1 VFAFARGAGHA
12 SAMKK
17 DRRMLA
23 RGAAGVLAAAALF
36 LSGAW
41 GAFALAFRFPGM
53 RAVRVAAATVW
64 AIGCLVL
71 WVAWFGWR
79 AWWALP
85 GLLASFAALLA
96 WWATIRPRNDRV
108 WADDVARLLHG
119 EVEGPRVVLH
129 NVRDFEWRGDDDYD
143 VRWETREYDLDHLA
157 GVDAILSY
165 WSGEAIAHAMLSFGF
180 DDGRHVVF
188 SVEIRRKRGEAFSEI
203 GGFFRQFELILI
215 AADERDIVRVR
226 SNVRGEDD
234 YLFPLRMPREAMRSL
249 FLSYVDAAN
258 ELVGTPRFYNTVTSN
273 CTTIGYRMAK
283 RIDGALP
290 FDLRL
295 LLTGYLPEYLG
306 DNGTLDPR
314 LSVDEWRRL
323 GRITERARA
332 TRPQDDFSAAIRVGI
347 PPAHS
352 PPSGDS
358 TA

>member
-1 VFAFARGAGHA
+1 
-12 SAMKK
+12 
-17 DRRMLA
+17 MLA
-23 RGAAGVLAAAALF
+23 RGGAGALAAIALF

-41 GAFALAFRFPGM
+41 GAFALAYQFPGP
-53 RAVRVAAATVW
+53 RAVRLVAASMW
-64 AIGCLVL
+64 AVGCVVL
-71 WVAWFGWR
+71 WSAWIGWHA
-79 AWWALP
+79 AWAP
-85 GLLASFAALLA
+85 AGLLVAFAALLA
-96 WWATIRPRNDRV
+96 WWATVRPRNDRL
-108 WADDVARLLHG
+108 WADDVARLMHG
-119 EVEGPRVVLH
+119 EVDGSRVVLH
-129 NVRDFEWRGDDDYD
+129 NVRDFDWRTDDDYD
-143 VRWETREYDLDHLA
+143 VRWDTREYDLDRLA
-157 GVDAILSY
+157 RADAILSY

-234 YLFPLRMPREAMRSL
+234 YLFPLRMTHDAMRSL
-249 FLSYVDAAN
+249 FLSYVAAAN
-258 ELVGTPRFYNTVTSN
+258 ELVSRPRFYNTVTSN
-273 CTTIGYRMAK
+273 CTTIVYRMAK

-295 LLTGYLPEYLG
+295 LLTGYLPEYLS
-306 DNGTLDPR
+306 DNGTLDRR
-314 LSVDEWRRL
+314 LGVDEWRRL

-332 TRPQDDFSAAIRVGI
+332 SGPRDDFSAAIRAGV
-347 PPAHS
+347 PPAQS